1 MESAVVLA
9 LGTGLLLFGRKLF
22 WFFVGA
28 SGFLAGWYLAT
39 HYAGGEQPQ
48 LVLILAAAAGLVGLV
63 LAVFVQKVA
72 VPVGGFLAGGISLIT
87 IAGMW
92 SVTAGLHAAI
102 PFLAGGLI
110 GALLARMV
118 FEWGLI
124 LLSSFA
130 GAATI
135 TQTLR
140 LADPARTQLF
150 VLLLVVGIAAQWR
163 MKRGPS
169 RDENTPRR
177 RSPGPSG

>member
-1 MESAVVLA
+1 MESAVILA
-9 LGTGLLLFGRKLF
+9 LGMGLLLFGRKLF

-28 SGFLAGWYLAT
+28 LGFLGGWYLAT

-48 LVLILAAAAGLVGLV
+48 LVLIIAAAAGLLGLV
-63 LAVFVQKVA
+63 LAVFVKKVA
-72 VPVGGFLAGGISLIT
+72 ILVGGFLAGGISLMT

-102 PFLAGGLI
+102 PFLVGGLI
-110 GALLARMV
+110 GTLLARMM

-135 TQTLR
+135 TQTLH
-140 LADPARTQLF
+140 LADPARTPLL
-150 VLLLVVGIAAQWR
+150 VLLLVVGIVVQWR

-169 RDENTPRR
+169 RDENASRR
-177 RSPGPSG
+177 RSPGPLG